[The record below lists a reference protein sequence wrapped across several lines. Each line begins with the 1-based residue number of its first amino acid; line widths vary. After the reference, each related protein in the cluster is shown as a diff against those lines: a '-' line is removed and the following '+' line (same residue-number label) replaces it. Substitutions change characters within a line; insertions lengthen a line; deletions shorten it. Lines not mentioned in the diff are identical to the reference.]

1 MKNFK
6 KMFLLLSLLCLPSCS
21 DSLVKPND
29 TDLEFWIS
37 DRPSKELLL
46 EEGYKVIPGWM
57 GATEYLSPNYEAI
70 SEEVF
75 DDYFQYRKPEVYVSY
90 VIGGYPD
97 CSDKDGVIHIDITDP
112 KVRVFGLTM
121 ESEQSTIEE
130 KMKSLNFK
138 QDKDYP
144 VNYSK
149 GRLNVHIHSSGIYIS
164 YRTTNR
170 KGIDY

>member
-21 DSLVKPND
+21 ESLTKPSD
-29 TDLEFWIS
+29 TDLEYWIS
-37 DRPSKELLL
+37 DRPSEDVLLKK
-46 EEGYKVIPGWM
+46 GYTIIPGWM
-57 GATEYLSPNYEAI
+57 GATEYLAPEYEAI
-70 SEEVF
+70 REDSH
-75 DDYFQYRKPEVYVSY
+75 DDYSMDRKPEVYVSY

-97 CSDKDGVIHIDITDP
+97 CSDSLGVIDIDITDP
-112 KVRVFGLTM
+112 KIKVFGLTM
-121 ESEQSTIEE
+121 ESEQLVIEE
-130 KMKSLNFK
+130 KMKSLNFR

-149 GRLNVHIHSSGIYIS
+149 GRLNVNIHSSGIYIS

-170 KGIDY
+170 KGIIY